1 MEKPKTIQDIID
13 ESLALWEDE
22 EDAELEEIKEEENK

>member
-13 ESLALWEDE
+13 ESLALWENE
-22 EDAELEEIKEEENK
+22 EDGE

>member
-13 ESLALWEDE
+13 ESLALWEYE
-22 EDAELEEIKEEENK
+22 EDGE

>member
-22 EDAELEEIKEEENK
+22 EDGE

>member
-22 EDAELEEIKEEENK
+22 EDAE

>member
-13 ESLALWEDE
+13 ESLALWKDE
-22 EDAELEEIKEEENK
+22 EDGE

>member
-1 MEKPKTIQDIID
+1 MKKIDKPKTIQDIID

-22 EDAELEEIKEEENK
+22 EDGE